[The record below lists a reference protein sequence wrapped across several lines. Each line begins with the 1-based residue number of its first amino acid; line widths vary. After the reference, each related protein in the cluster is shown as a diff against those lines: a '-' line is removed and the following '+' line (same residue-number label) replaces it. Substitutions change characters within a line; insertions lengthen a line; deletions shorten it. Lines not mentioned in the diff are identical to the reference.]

1 MDLYL
6 SSDKTVDAASLPD
19 APSHPAVEIGFV
31 SIVIPA
37 FNEEGGIART
47 IDEVR
52 EVMSASAYD
61 YEIIVIDDGS
71 EDRTTE
77 RARRTGVRLIR
88 HDANRGYGASL
99 KTGIQA
105 AKGDWIVI
113 TDADGTYPNDRI
125 PDLLKHAED
134 HDMVVGARTGDAA
147 RIPLIRRPAKW
158 VLAKLANYL
167 AETRIPDLN
176 SGLRVFR
183 KGLAQRFARILPSGF
198 SFTTTITLSSL
209 CHGYRVKYIPIDYYK
224 RTGKSKIK
232 PIRDTY
238 NFFMLIVRTTLYFNP
253 LKIFMPA
260 GFLLLLLGMGKMAH
274 EIITGGGVAETSVL
288 LILGAFQTVA
298 LGLLA
303 DMIDKRL

>member
-1 MDLYL
+1 MDVYPE
-6 SSDKTVDAASLPD
+6 SDQIMTIEPHPD
-19 APSHPAVEIGFV
+19 MPSRPVSEVGFV
-31 SIVIPA
+31 SIVVPA
-37 FNEEGGIART
+37 YNEENGIGDTVEQIRD
-47 IDEVR
+47 I
-52 EVMSASAYD
+52 MSESVYD
-61 YEIIVIDDGS
+61 YEIILVDDGS
-71 EDRTTE
+71 TDHTLE
-77 RARRTGVRLIR
+77 RARSAGVRVVR
-88 HDANRGYGASL
+88 HDVNRGYGASL
-99 KTGIQA
+99 KTGIRA

-125 PDLLKHAED
+125 PDLLKYAGEY
-134 HDMVVGARTGDAA
+134 DMVVGARTGDAA
-147 RIPLIRRPAKW
+147 RIPLVRRPAKW

-167 AETRIPDLN
+167 SETRIPDLN

-183 KGLAQRFARILPSGF
+183 KALVNRFARILPSGF

-209 CHGYRVKYIPIDYYK
+209 CNGYRVKYIPIAYYK

-253 LKIFMPA
+253 LKVFLPA
-260 GFLLLLLGMGKMAH
+260 GFVLGMLGLGKMAH
-274 EIITGGGVAETSVL
+274 EILIGGGLAETSVL
-288 LILGAFQTVA
+288 LILAAFQTVA